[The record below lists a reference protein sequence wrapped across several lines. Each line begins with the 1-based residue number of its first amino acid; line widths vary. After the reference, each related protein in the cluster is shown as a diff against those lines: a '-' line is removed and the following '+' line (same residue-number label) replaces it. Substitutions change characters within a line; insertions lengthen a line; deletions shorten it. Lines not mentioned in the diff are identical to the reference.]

1 MEGTRALLA
10 RLGQKGYRASAKK
23 AQVCRDK
30 VTYLGYTLRGGQ
42 RWLTEAR
49 KETIIS
55 IPPPRNPR
63 QVREFLGTAG
73 YCRLWIPG
81 FAELAAPLYPLTK
94 RGTMFQWEEEHQ
106 KAFQQIKKALLE
118 APALGLPD
126 LTKPFELFVDENSGY
141 RMASMPPHGGSHCRI
156 TPDNHRTDGFLTPE

>member
-1 MEGTRALLA
+1 M
-10 RLGQKGYRASAKK
+10 
-23 AQVCRDK
+23 
-30 VTYLGYTLRGGQ
+30 
-42 RWLTEAR
+42 
-49 KETIIS
+49 
-55 IPPPRNPR
+55 
-63 QVREFLGTAG
+63 AG

-94 RGTMFQWEEEHQ
+94 PGTMFQWEEKHR

-156 TPDNHRTDGFLTPE
+156 TQRCRKTDPGTTIDCAGLPCSGGLGPTTTGQMAF